1 MKTLYAWTNKAN
13 TLFWERVC
21 LSTSPENVKALSAFR
36 IVVGIFM
43 LAIYVPSFSWIA
55 GVPQALFTPPL
66 LSLANLFPGF
76 PGSTFFYLLDGVV
89 LLSLVCFT
97 IGVKARISTL
107 VFLLSCLVGLNFNFS
122 FGKID
127 HSILI
132 YSLLLC
138 MSFSGWGKH
147 LAVLPDKKSRFDSPS
162 KSLSLLSI
170 LLCFAMFSA
179 GFEKA
184 LSWVDFDPSQ
194 NGFLGW
200 FNDGYY
206 TLDRH
211 YFLANYV
218 NYFPPLL
225 LEIFDYTAVV
235 FELSP
240 LFFLLHSRKAWR
252 LWLLIACTFHV
263 TNTFLLNIPFIANS
277 MVYLA
282 FTDFTWL
289 YEKISNLLNR
299 FYIKALAT
307 GSILLLLFMRGK
319 EAFYPSTSSVLL
331 SPSDKTELKLY
342 LGILLWG
349 VAIIL
354 IAKSLFRPR
363 PVATI
368 SEPDNEIAP
377 IFEPQF

>member
-1 MKTLYAWTNKAN
+1 MKTLYAWTNKVN

-21 LSTSPENVKALSAFR
+21 LSTTPENVKALSAFR
-36 IVVGIFM
+36 IVVGLFM

-55 GVPQALFTPPL
+55 GAPQALFTPPL
-66 LSLANLFPGF
+66 LSLANLFGGF
-76 PGSTFFYLLDGVV
+76 PAPTFFYLLDGVV

-107 VFLLSCLVGLNFNFS
+107 VFLLACLIGLSFNFS

-138 MSFSGWGKH
+138 MSFSGWGRH
-147 LAVLPDKKSRFDSPS
+147 LAVLPDKASRFDSPS

-184 LSWVDFDPSQ
+184 LSWLDFDPTK

-211 YFLANYV
+211 YLLADYV

-225 LEIFDYTAVV
+225 LEVFDYTAVV

-289 YEKISNLLNR
+289 YEKMSNLLKR
-299 FYIKALAT
+299 SYVKALGT
-307 GSILLLLFMRGK
+307 GAIVLLLIMRGK
-319 EAFYPSTSSVLL
+319 EAYYLDTSAALL

-342 LGILLWG
+342 LGLLLWIF
-349 VAIIL
+349 AIIL
-354 IAKSLFRPR
+354 IARSLLHRRPT
-363 PVATI
+363 ATI
-368 SEPDNEIAP
+368 REPNKEIVP
-377 IFEPQF
+377 VLEPQF